1 MHGFAGPL
9 GGMYHAAHGA
19 LCAALLPTVMET
31 NLEALQSRVSDS
43 PALGRYEQVARLIT
57 GIPDA
62 RAADGICWVRDLCG
76 RMQIKPLAAYGIE
89 KKDFNDI
96 VAKARRASSM
106 KGNPVALTEDEL
118 LAILQKAL

>member
-1 MHGFAGPL
+1 
-9 GGMYHAAHGA
+9 
-19 LCAALLPTVMET
+19 MET

-43 PALGRYEQVARLIT
+43 PALGRYDQVARLIT
-57 GIPDA
+57 GLPDA
-62 RAADGICWVRDLCG
+62 RAADGISWVRNLCR
-76 RMQIKPLAAYGIE
+76 RMQIKPLAAHGIE